1 MAAYPSYRCTADSTA
16 EPEAGIDAERA
27 TNGLLRVRAL
37 YPADKTTFEVRH
49 ILTNAERDALWAF
62 YLANKLLDVTFRW
75 QGDGQT
81 YTVRFGA
88 APRFRRRWPLHHEAT
103 VRLLEV

>member
-1 MAAYPSYRCTADSTA
+1 MAAYPSYPVTADSTA
-16 EPEAGIDAERA
+16 QAEAGLDAERA

-37 YPADKTTFEVRH
+37 YPADKTSFDVRH
-49 ILTNAERDALWAF
+49 ILTQAQRDALAAF
-62 YLANKLLDVTFRW
+62 YTANKLLDVTFRW
-75 QGDGQT
+75 PGDGQT

-88 APRFRRRWPLHHEAT
+88 APQFRRRWLHYEAT